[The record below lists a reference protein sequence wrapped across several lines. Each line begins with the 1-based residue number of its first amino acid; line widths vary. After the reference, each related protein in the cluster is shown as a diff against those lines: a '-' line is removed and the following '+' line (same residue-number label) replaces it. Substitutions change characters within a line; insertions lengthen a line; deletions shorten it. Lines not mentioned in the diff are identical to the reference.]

1 MYANTYHSG
10 YPFVGICAWIALVD
24 AVGSAAPPCRSSLGF
39 MVAPRSANQLVPVMV
54 EQLIGWR
61 WGFAV
66 LGLGPALVIAAI
78 RQLDRY
84 ATVT

>member
-1 MYANTYHSG
+1 
-10 YPFVGICAWIALVD
+10 
-24 AVGSAAPPCRSSLGF
+24 